1 MRFHANPRYLRLRW
15 LALLAL
21 LPLLLTIV
29 LPTPVWFMRMSIAV
43 AVLGILVK
51 IGADLYWMRGLR
63 R

>member
-1 MRFHANPRYLRLRW
+1 MRFRPHPRYLRLRW

-21 LPLLLTIV
+21 LPLLITIV
-29 LPTPVWFMRMSIAV
+29 LPTPTWFMKAALAI

-51 IGADLYWMRGLR
+51 IAADLYWMRGLR

>member
-1 MRFHANPRYLRLRW
+1 MRFHPRYLRLRW

-21 LPLLLTIV
+21 LPLLITIV
-29 LPTPVWFMRMSIAV
+29 LPTPQWFMRASIAV